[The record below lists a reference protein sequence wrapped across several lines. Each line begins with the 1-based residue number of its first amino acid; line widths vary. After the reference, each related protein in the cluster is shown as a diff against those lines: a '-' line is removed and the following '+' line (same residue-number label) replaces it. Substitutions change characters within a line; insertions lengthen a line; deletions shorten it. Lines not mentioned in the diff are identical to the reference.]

1 MEEETM
7 LKIDGIKASDNAKEE
22 NMTTDEW
29 IKKMEEKF
37 DKVVIHSFGVPESIL
52 YVTGKGWVDDRRY

>member
-37 DKVVIHSFGVPESIL
+37 DKVVIPLIWSS
-52 YVTGKGWVDDRRY
+52 